1 MGVYRALGINFPL
14 LTLMDLSDTDVKIQ
28 PIAELGA
35 ARFTVDRT
43 LQAKYN
49 YALDFDRIYLDY
61 DDTLVGGSTVFPEVI
76 GFLYRMRQLGKK
88 IVLLTRHADDLT
100 SDLHRHA
107 ISSALFE
114 EIVVVP
120 LNSKKSQFIVP
131 ERAVFIDNAFA
142 ERAEVFGAHAMPC
155 FDVGGVSVLMDWK
168 FQ

>member
-14 LTLMDLSDTDVKIQ
+14 LTFMDLSDTDVKIQ

-88 IVLLTRHADDLT
+88 LY
-100 SDLHRHA
+100 S
-107 ISSALFE
+107 
-114 EIVVVP
+114 
-120 LNSKKSQFIVP
+120 
-131 ERAVFIDNAFA
+131 
-142 ERAEVFGAHAMPC
+142 
-155 FDVGGVSVLMDWK
+155 
-168 FQ
+168 